1 MTAHET
7 HPSHEPHI
15 VPGTERGMM
24 VVVVG
29 PSGAGKDTLMA
40 AAAKHFHGR
49 PDIHFVRRVITRDHD
64 AGGEDHLAV
73 SPQGFASMEQAGS
86 FSVWWE
92 AHGLKYGIPS
102 EVSVALARGNLVIAN
117 GSRSALGHFK
127 SAFPVLKVVN
137 VIATP
142 DVLAARLESRG
153 RESRDD
159 ILRRLQRSSLDVCGD
174 FDVTTID
181 NSGTLDVAGAAFA
194 ELLEEQLGH
203 CR

>member
-7 HPSHEPHI
+7 HPSHEPHV

-117 GSRSALGHFK
+117 GSRSALHHFH
-127 SAFPVLKVVN
+127 AVFPRLKVVN
-137 VIATP
+137 VTARAE
-142 DVLAARLESRG
+142 VLAGRLEARG
-153 RESRDD
+153 RETHED
-159 ILRRLQRSSLDVCGD
+159 IMARLARGPLTVRGDYDVVD
-174 FDVTTID
+174 LD
-181 NSGTLDVAGAAFA
+181 NSDSLEQGERRMVETLTACLAAI
-194 ELLEEQLGH
+194 G
-203 CR
+203 

>member
-15 VPGTERGMM
+15 VPGTERGVM

-40 AAAKHFHGR
+40 AAAN
-49 PDIHFVRRVITRDHD
+49 HFVRRVITRDHD

-117 GSRSALGHFK
+117 GSRSALHHFK
-127 SAFPVLKVVN
+127 AVFPRLKVIN
-137 VIATP
+137 VTARAE
-142 DVLAARLESRG
+142 VLATRLEARG
-153 RESRDD
+153 RETHED
-159 ILRRLQRSSLDVCGD
+159 IMARLARGPLTVRGDYDVVD
-174 FDVTTID
+174 LD
-181 NSGTLDVAGAAFA
+181 NSDSLEQGERRMVETLTACLAAI
-194 ELLEEQLGH
+194 G
-203 CR
+203 

>member
-7 HPSHEPHI
+7 HPSHEPHV
-15 VPGTERGMM
+15 VPGTEHGIM

-40 AAAKHFHGR
+40 AAARHFR
-49 PDIHFVRRVITRDHD
+49 QRQDVHFVRRVITRDHD

-102 EVSVALARGNLVIAN
+102 EVSVSLSAGSLVIAN
-117 GSRSALGHFK
+117 GSRSALHHFH
-127 SAFPVLKVVN
+127 AVFPRLKVIN
-137 VIATP
+137 VTARAE
-142 DVLAARLESRG
+142 VLASRLEARG
-153 RESRDD
+153 RETHED
-159 ILRRLQRSSLDVCGD
+159 IMARLARGPLTVRGDYDVVD
-174 FDVTTID
+174 LD
-181 NSGTLDVAGAAFA
+181 NSGS
-194 ELLEEQLGH
+194 LEQGERRMVEVLEGFLQEIG
-203 CR
+203 